1 MAKTSRPGGTPG
13 HARIGRPR
21 VLKDPVSVRLDIERC
36 SRDTALQMMVGM
48 GHESLAET
56 LRCALNFYI
65 NHHATKD
72 N

>member
-13 HARIGRPR
+13 HTRTGRPR
-21 VLKDPVSVRLDIERC
+21 VLKDPVSVRLDIERG
-36 SRDTALQMMVGM
+36 SRDTALQLMPVI

-56 LRCALNFYI
+56 VRAALNFYI